1 MSEPNPNPNPTPALS
16 PEPSPAKT
24 FTQEEVDAMIGK
36 RLAKAM
42 KGMPSDDELT
52 AYRTWKDIQQ
62 TEQERQAKRD
72 KEFADNK
79 SALTAAQ
86 AEVQQLKR
94 EKYVLSKGLSGEEA
108 EFISFKAEKM
118 VDDKTTFEQAVDK
131 LTENRQK
138 VKFDWTAPA
147 GGGSEKNNIN
157 AAMNSL
163 IRGALK

>member
-1 MSEPNPNPNPTPALS
+1 MSEPINNQNPNPAENS
-16 PEPSPAKT
+16 EPSPAKT

-42 KGMPSDDELT
+42 KGMPSEEELT
-52 AYRTWKDIQQ
+52 AYRTWKDGQQ
-62 TEQERQAKRD
+62 TEQERQAQRD
-72 KEFADNK
+72 REFAESK
-79 SALTAAQ
+79 TALTAAQ
-86 AEVQQLKR
+86 TELEQLKR
-94 EKYVLSKGLSGEEA
+94 DKYVLSKGLTGEEA
-108 EFISFKAEKM
+108 EFIAFKAQKM
-118 VDDKTTFEQAVDK
+118 VDDKTTFEQAVDQ

-147 GGGSEKNNIN
+147 GGGQSSQNVN

>member
-1 MSEPNPNPNPTPALS
+1 MSEPNPNPNPTPAPS

-36 RLAKAM
+36 RLAKVM

-52 AYRTWKDIQQ
+52 AYRTWKDRQQ
-62 TEQERQAKRD
+62 TEQERQAKCE

-94 EKYVLSKGLSGEEA
+94 EKYVLSKGLTGEEA

-147 GGGSEKNNIN
+147 GGGSEKNNVN